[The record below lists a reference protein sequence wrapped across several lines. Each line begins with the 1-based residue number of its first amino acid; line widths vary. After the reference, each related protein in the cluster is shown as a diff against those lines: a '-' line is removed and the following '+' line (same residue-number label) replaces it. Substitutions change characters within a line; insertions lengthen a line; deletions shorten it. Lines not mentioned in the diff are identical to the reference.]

1 MIWLTGDTCLSV
13 GFSSKNER
21 QFKLW
26 DLKNSSTPMQTHV
39 IDTLTGVITPYFDAD
54 SNLIYLPGRVLY

>member
-1 MIWLTGDTCLSV
+1 MIWLNDDTVFSV

-26 DLKNSSTPMQTHV
+26 DLKNSSAPTQTHV
-39 IDTLTGVITPYFDAD
+39 IDTLTGVISPYFEQD